1 MTTEIPG
8 GVQIAEAARSIR
20 PRQSTPHIPGDAGT
34 VRAHEPQLVHCRPI
48 AVLHCHKP
56 QAARVIVIPVDATSF
71 GIEDGK
77 IVEGARV
84 VCRNRL
90 AILVDR
96 LVDVLWHTDA
106 VVIGVSDG
114 TYRTG
119 YPWSAARRNNRIA
132 AAVSRTTP
140 LPSR

>member
-1 MTTEIPG
+1 M
-8 GVQIAEAARSIR
+8 
-20 PRQSTPHIPGDAGT
+20 
-34 VRAHEPQLVHCRPI
+34 
-48 AVLHCHKP
+48 
-56 QAARVIVIPVDATSF
+56 IVISVDATSF

-84 VCRNRL
+84 VYRNRV
-90 AILVDR
+90 AIPADR
-96 LVDVLWHTDA
+96 LVDVLRHTDA